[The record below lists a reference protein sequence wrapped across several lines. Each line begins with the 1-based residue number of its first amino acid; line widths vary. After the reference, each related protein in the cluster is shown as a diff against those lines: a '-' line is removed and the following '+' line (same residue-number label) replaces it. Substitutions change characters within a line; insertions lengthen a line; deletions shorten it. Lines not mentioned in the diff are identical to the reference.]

1 MCTCMPAIRLL
12 LLKFFPKLG
21 GSSYK
26 VTVEQ
31 SRLYAKSGQ
40 SKLPRSRS
48 RNDAEIVSDGL
59 HFERGKDQGM
69 IYENS
74 IAATYNDNDAVSLE
88 QMTVLPTETR

>member
-1 MCTCMPAIRLL
+1 MPAIRLL

-21 GSSYK
+21 GTSYK
-26 VTVEQ
+26 VSVEQ
-31 SRLYAKSGQ
+31 SRLYTKSGQ
-40 SKLPRSRS
+40 PKVSRSRS
-48 RNDAEIVSDGL
+48 RNDTEIASGGL
-59 HFERGKDQGM
+59 HFEHGKNQNT